1 LGGKGSFDIIL
12 NNLVYAQDHTN
23 VVLRI
28 NIDYRN
34 LEEVRALLK
43 TLKERGITEV
53 RLEPYLVHENVF
65 GNEYWDNLIPKGEE
79 GKS

>member
-1 LGGKGSFDIIL
+1 VGGKGSFDIIL

-23 VVLRI
+23 VVLRT

-43 TLKERGITEV
+43 TLKERE
-53 RLEPYLVHENVF
+53 
-65 GNEYWDNLIPKGEE
+65 
-79 GKS
+79 